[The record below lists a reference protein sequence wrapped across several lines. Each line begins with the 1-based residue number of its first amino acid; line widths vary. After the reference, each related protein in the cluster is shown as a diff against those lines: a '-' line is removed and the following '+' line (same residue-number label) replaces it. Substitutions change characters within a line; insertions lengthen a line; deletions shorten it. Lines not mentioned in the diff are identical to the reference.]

1 MSVLDARG
9 LSCPEP
15 VMMLRKAMAA
25 GEASYEIVV
34 DNTTS
39 KENVTRYATHQGF
52 QVEVVEQNGEFTL
65 SMKK

>member
-15 VMMLRKAMAA
+15 VMMLRKAMAS

-39 KENVTRYATHQGF
+39 KENVTRYAIHQGF
-52 QVEVVEQNGEFTL
+52 QVEVAEQNGEFTL

>member
-52 QVEVVEQNGEFTL
+52 QVEVAEQNGEFTL

>member
-15 VMMLRKAMAA
+15 VMMLRKAMAS

-52 QVEVVEQNGEFTL
+52 RVEVAEQNGEFTL

>member
-15 VMMLRKAMAA
+15 VMMLRKAMAS

-39 KENVTRYATHQGF
+39 KENVTRYATHLGF